1 MPPYRFSVAWAVP
14 RFAASLFQGE
24 VKAGE
29 ERFYCPA
36 GVMVTCLAASAS
48 LPPSRMTRLK
58 DTFAV
63 KFVLANGLAWPK
75 TMAERLMAVSGAL
88 TGVTEAVTA
97 ADVANGFSRAK
108 AADVGEILETLCA
121 VGRAHKGKVEETFLP

>member
-1 MPPYRFSVAWAVP
+1 MTWAVP

-36 GVMVTCLAASAS
+36 GVTVTCLVASAS

-58 DTFAV
+58 DAFAV
-63 KFVLANGLAWPK
+63 KFVLANGLPWPK
-75 TMAERLMAVSGAL
+75 IMAKRVMAVSGAL

-97 ADVANGFSRAK
+97 ADVANGFRRAK
-108 AADVGEILETLCA
+108 AADAGEILEPLFA
-121 VGRAHKGKVEETFLP
+121 VGRAHMGKVAGTFLP